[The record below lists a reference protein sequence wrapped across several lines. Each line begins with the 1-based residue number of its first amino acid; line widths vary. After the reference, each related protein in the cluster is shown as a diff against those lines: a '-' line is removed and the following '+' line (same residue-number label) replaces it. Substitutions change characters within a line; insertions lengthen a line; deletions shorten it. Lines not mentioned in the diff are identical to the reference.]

1 MNYTIGIDA
10 GSTMTKGILFNGQ
23 ITRHYMCPSS
33 ARAIESIEE
42 VYRYLCLELP
52 ESPYTTVTGYGRHLA
67 DFADK
72 KITEISCHAQGAR
85 FLCPEVRTVID
96 IGGQDSK
103 VLKLDQDGNLND
115 FLMNDKCAA
124 GTGRFLEVMTKNLS
138 ASLERL
144 DVITKDIPAH
154 PISSMCT
161 VFAESEV
168 ISLKSKNIAPEE
180 ILSGILS
187 SIVRRTANFA
197 ARIGIEDTVFFTGGV
212 SHSNEFR
219 LRLEDAIGKKIATS
233 PMAQFAG
240 AIGAAVI
247 GYQHKNRA
255 NL

>member
-1 MNYTIGIDA
+1 MGYTIGIDA
-10 GSTMTKGILFNGQ
+10 GSTMTKGVLFDGQ
-23 ITRHYMCPSS
+23 IARHYIQPSS
-33 ARAIESIEE
+33 ARGLDSIME
-42 VYRYLCLELP
+42 VYHYLCAELP
-52 ESPYTTVTGYGRHLA
+52 DKPYTVLTGYGRHLA
-67 DFADK
+67 EIADK

-96 IGGQDSK
+96 IGGQDNK
-103 VLKLDQDGNLND
+103 VLKIDADGNLSD

-124 GTGRFLEVMTKNLS
+124 GTGRFLEVMAKNLS
-138 ASLERL
+138 ASLAQL
-144 DVITKDIPAH
+144 DDVTHGVAPH

-168 ISLKSKNIAPEE
+168 ISLRSNNVDPEV
-180 ILSGILS
+180 ILSGVLS

-219 LRLEDAIGKKIATS
+219 LRLEEAIGTQIKTS
-233 PMAQFAG
+233 PLAQFAG

-247 GYQHKNRA
+247 GYNKQFGPK
-255 NL
+255 